1 MNKNYI
7 VYKTLGD
14 YDEQDKL
21 FQTVESAVKSLM
33 DYHTSIAS
41 YCAKNPTSQVYG
53 VYFENGEQK
62 QDGIDISGFLE
73 KTSPTQEQ
81 IEETTKEFS
90 ASLDADIAR
99 NERYLETGKTF
110 NVTGCGTFIFVTKEN
125 KAEVL
130 QNWVNRWIEENSWRW
145 KSLT

>member
-7 VYKTLGD
+7 VYKVPGD
-14 YDEQDKL
+14 YDDSDQL
-21 FQTVESAVKSLM
+21 FQTVESAVKSLTG
-33 DYHTSIAS
+33 YYTSIAHH
-41 YCAKNPTSQVYG
+41 CAQNPTSYVYG

-62 QDGIDISGFLE
+62 QDGIDISGFIE
-73 KTSPTQEQ
+73 KAAPTQEQ
-81 IEETTKEFS
+81 IEAKIKEFS

-99 NERYLETGKTF
+99 NERYRETGKTF
-110 NVTGCGTFIFVTKEN
+110 TVSGCGSFVLTTKEN

-130 QNWVNRWIEENSWRW
+130 QNWINRWVEENSYKW